1 MLTTRPPVGAVREGS
16 GRGLVRRRDPVHDG
30 LAERGRHDLQ
40 PDRKADPPSSAA
52 RPDGTDSAAV
62 PARFVGIVARSLRY
76 MASGSSTLSP
86 IGNAVVGVAGETSTS
101 ACSNAAAKSRE
112 ISVRTFCACP

>member
-1 MLTTRPPVGAVREGS
+1 MCVVGVA
-16 GRGLVRRRDPVHDG
+16 RGLVRRADPVHPL
-30 LAERGRHDLQ
+30 LAQRRGHDLQ
-40 PDRKADPPSSAA
+40 PDRQTVLRRRARTARDIAA
-52 RPDGTDSAAV
+52 M

-86 IGNAVVGVAGETSTS
+86 IGNAVVGVVGETSTS
-101 ACSNAAAKSRE
+101 ACSNAASKSRV